1 MRMLFGFAMTAVLMF
16 AAGSAADD
24 KIDAKKLVGK
34 WEPKDAKKEIKM
46 VMEFT
51 KDGKLNVTAD
61 ADGKDFTI
69 MGTWKLDGNKLTLQ
83 LKAGEN
89 EIKDTVTLSKL
100 TDDEMVGESDTKK
113 QKESFKRVK

>member
-1 MRMLFGFAMTAVLMF
+1 MRMVFGCAMAAVLAL
-16 AAGSAADD
+16 AAGAYADE
-24 KIDAKKLVGK
+24 KIDAKKIVGK

-46 VMEFT
+46 ELEFT
-51 KDGKLNVTAD
+51 KDGKLSVTAD

-69 MGTWKLDGNKLTLQ
+69 TGTWKLDGNKLTLQ

-89 EIKDTVTLSKL
+89 EIKDTVTISKL
-100 TDDEMVGESDTKK
+100 TDDEMIGESDTKK